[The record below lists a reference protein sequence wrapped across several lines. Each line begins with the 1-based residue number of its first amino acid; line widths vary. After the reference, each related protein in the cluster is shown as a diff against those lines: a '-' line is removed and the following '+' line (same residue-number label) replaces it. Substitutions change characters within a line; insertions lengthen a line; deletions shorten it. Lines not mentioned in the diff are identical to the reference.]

1 MIKELAASRR
11 MDGPEPAANCSEVN
25 TIAIELTTLVI
36 RSPACPQIV
45 VFSDTIIASRNVVCT
60 EAEKVDLAEVDPLFK
75 EAVVVLVTEIE
86 TARGKHIFS
95 IKWWHRHSPLLSTSW
110 CFCSDMRF

>member
-1 MIKELAASRR
+1 MVKELAASRR
-11 MDGPEPAANCSEVN
+11 MKRSEPAASCFEVN
-25 TIAIELTTLVI
+25 NIAIELTTLVMN
-36 RSPACPQIV
+36 SPASPQIL

-86 TARGKHIFS
+86 TARGKDIFP
-95 IKWWHRHSPLLSTSW
+95 ITWSPL
-110 CFCSDMRF
+110 FFNEK

>member
-1 MIKELAASRR
+1 MTEARAVIKELAASGR

-86 TARGKHIFS
+86 TARGKHIFPLT
-95 IKWWHRHSPLLSTSW
+95 WSPLFFTGK
-110 CFCSDMRF
+110 